1 MISRVNKDH
10 HCRVRHS
17 GFTLVELLVVIAII
31 GILIGMLL
39 PAVQQVREAARR
51 VSCQNN
57 IRQIGLAILNFE
69 SGNGILPPSGFLPG
83 KSGDENDLEFSW
95 IIRILPFAEGNNVH
109 DQLEFE
115 DATILQ
121 GQARG
126 YADVNKA
133 ALNDSPVPMV
143 ICPSSDLEQI
153 DSTPSSDGVV
163 RPFYTGIHGSA
174 RDETSFTPTNN
185 PTLGIMSDEG
195 VFQRYTE
202 VKLADI
208 YDGTS
213 NTMIVGEQS
222 GWLIDANGDNIDF
235 RSDRSHSIILGSTP
249 QWERIFN
256 TTVVRYPFNHQ
267 DAVDDG
273 IQGNAGRNVPLSSP
287 HSGGI
292 NAMYVD
298 GSVHYLTE
306 TTDLDV
312 VFNLADRADGE
323 VQGDP
328 Q

>member
-1 MISRVNKDH
+1 MFSRVNKADH
-10 HCRVRHS
+10 RRGRRS

-51 VSCQNN
+51 VACQNN
-57 IRQIGLAILNFE
+57 IRQIGLAILNYE
-69 SGNGILPPSGFLPG
+69 SGNGILPPSGFLPD
-83 KSGDENDLEFSW
+83 KSDGNILEFSW

-115 DATILQ
+115 DATIL
-121 GQARG
+121 GGEHRG

-153 DSTPSSDGVV
+153 DTTPSSDGVV
-163 RPFYTGIHGSA
+163 RPFYTGLHGSA
-174 RDETSFTPTNN
+174 REETSFTPTNN
-185 PTLGIMSDEG
+185 PTLGIMSDQG
-195 VFQRYTE
+195 AFQRNTE
-202 VKLADI
+202 VKLADLF
-208 YDGTS
+208 DGTS
-213 NTMIVGEQS
+213 NSMIVGEQS
-222 GWLIDANGDNIDF
+222 GWLLDANGEKVDF

-249 QWERIFN
+249 DRERIFN

-287 HSGGI
+287 HPGGI
-292 NAMYVD
+292 NALYVD
-298 GSVHYLTE
+298 GSVHFLTE
-306 TTDLDV
+306 TTDLDI

-323 VQGDP
+323 VVGDL